1 MCTACAI
8 YAVLY
13 LMSGFVNLLT
23 LTLTMPVYVFFN
35 KTKSTQT
42 GAPNNPIVAFVVDV
56 VARVMES
63 VSGFFVQIVV
73 MVIRS
78 VYLLLPVLVF
88 IVLMSMLNAHLD
100 TAMPIIIMAYNRF
113 VVETNAISM
122 IRRMA
127 WIFRIT
133 FEIFTPLY
141 NWIID
146 TVGNSYLDILRL
158 LVDNDNN
165 RSQIMTIVQEIGTLI
180 VTLMRTVVSWMFINF
195 NECSRKTIV
204 QDLMEMQ
211 LNPTQTTG
219 LQHRCFDFDYLDLDL
234 APAVMVGQKIATTA
248 HSLSVSLC
256 PSLASISALVLYP
269 LYDRHMSRIVQ
280 NSLNL
285 ILGVYYT
292 AQVTHIRC
300 RAAYALSLSTTLCTP
315 DLYPMF
321 RYMERIAESAGLMV
335 DNWLN
340 IAHMMLLSFFMD
352 RDADIVDRCRMNGH
366 NVDTLLTDAMFA
378 DRATRLL
385 SCTSSL
391 LAATDGNSVVYT
403 SKNTNQPPL
412 RVQDA
417 FTDSVDVTN
426 GIAAIDFAGSLL
438 ETDDNGDARTGI
450 LGCKC
455 IDGEEG
461 GQGVSIVCNVAL
473 FPAFFDSAHRLQ
485 VAQTQIPL
493 LFERGTTGRLLT
505 CRYLRISVQSV
516 RFPAQVFDV
525 SKQSSTGAASYNH
538 DIYSECMADPRKC
551 NTVDAVVYVMP
562 LCPMYSALEKMDAA
576 AEPTEC
582 IRDSKYQTC
591 FPYCVAL
598 HQKGAGNTPMTLHNK
613 RSLADGVYMA
623 KTRVAMPTD
632 RIVPPAVSANLDASS
647 SVSTGPVTSTCLVS
661 SEFQHITDLTA
672 TYCTIQTSNT
682 AGVASFSASDQTMR
696 APADSCTDSNTA
708 CVDDASS
715 GTAMT
720 FLQRAT
726 VLHDSQPFIFA
737 GDIIL
742 VQVCVLD
749 GTVCQLSTSL
759 FRLTSDIHSQYSIIN
774 RMSSIPSIRT
784 SDASKPSEHGGIIL
798 PGESNDV
805 IMKRSPAAQTR
816 TGIVYGVNPNPLP
829 FRCLLRGCVLWTK
842 ITGCTEIACTN
853 CYQKPQVFFTQPM
866 YKCRGGK
873 FDTVRDANAQNVR
886 ACQYDTTTEIKFEN
900 QDRFWS
906 VDDDCQQTNSGSS
919 VNLYIEDIV
928 YIDDLNVV
936 ISVRRGP
943 VEELLWLVGLNSTA
957 WPADRPIKSR
967 TLHYFLNMETMQ
979 IRANAQWTHSTSDV
993 SNGQY
998 SILCQTDNMVPI
1010 LGTFVASS
1018 FNGMSCTSPYGH
1030 ASLQGHILQHI
1041 CPIHPNRTFIVLFI
1055 CTFVLQECGHI
1066 MYNAQKTAVIG
1077 VCWHRNAIC
1086 FCVLAAS
1093 LMTVCMCSWPEN
1105 DIDRAQLVC
1114 VEFVRHHGGDAFRDH
1129 AVQGSWSQPLRFG
1142 HL

>member
-1 MCTACAI
+1 MPLEMSPERLVCTTCGI
-8 YAVLY
+8 YALFY
-13 LMSGFVNLLT
+13 LLSGFVNLLT

-35 KTKSTQT
+35 KNSTVQT

-63 VSGFFVQIVV
+63 VSGFVVQLVV

-78 VYLLLPVLVF
+78 TYLLLPVLVF
-88 IVLMSMLNAHLD
+88 IVLMSMLNANLD
-100 TAMPIIIMAYNRF
+100 TAMPIMVMAYNRF
-113 VVETNAISM
+113 VVETNAIAM
-122 IRRMA
+122 IRKLA
-127 WIFRIT
+127 WIARIT
-133 FEIFTPLY
+133 FEILTPLY
-141 NWIID
+141 NWSIES
-146 TVGNSYLDILRL
+146 VANSYADILRL
-158 LVDNDNN
+158 LVDNDHN
-165 RSQIMTIVQEIGTLI
+165 RSQIMTIVQEIGTLL
-180 VTLMRTVVSWMFINF
+180 VTLTRTVVSWMLINF
-195 NECSRKTIV
+195 NECSQKSIL
-204 QDLMEMQ
+204 QDLVQ
-211 LNPTQTTG
+211 LQQNPTRTTG

-248 HSLSVSLC
+248 HSLSTALC

-269 LYDRHMSRIVQ
+269 MYDRHMSRIVQ

-285 ILGVYYT
+285 MLGVYYT
-292 AQVTHIRC
+292 GQVTHTRC
-300 RAAYALSLSTTLCTP
+300 RAAFALSLSTTLCTP

-321 RYMERIAESAGLMV
+321 RYVERITESAGLMV

-352 RDADIVDRCRMNGH
+352 RDADIVDRCRVNGH
-366 NVDTLLTDAMFA
+366 NVDTLLTDDMFA

-391 LAATDGNSVVYT
+391 LAATDGNSVIYT
-403 SKNTNQPPL
+403 SKNTNTAPL

-417 FTDSVDVTN
+417 FADSVDVSN

-455 IDGEEG
+455 IDGEKG

-473 FPAFFDSAHRLQ
+473 FPAFFDAAHRLQ
-485 VAQTQIPL
+485 AAQTQIPL

-525 SKQSSTGAASYNH
+525 SKQSSTGAASFNH
-538 DIYSECMADPRKC
+538 DMYSECMADPRKC

-562 LCPMYSALEKMDAA
+562 LCPMYSALEQIDAA

-623 KTRVAMPTD
+623 KTRVS
-632 RIVPPAVSANLDASS
+632 AVTSSIILPVEPGTLQASS
-647 SVSTGPVTSTCLVS
+647 SLPTAAVTSTCLVS
-661 SEFQHITDLTA
+661 SEFQRITDLTA
-672 TYCTIQTSNT
+672 TYCTTQLSNT
-682 AGVASFSASDQTMR
+682 AGAASFSASDQTML
-696 APADSCTDSNTA
+696 APADSCTSSNTA

-715 GTAMT
+715 GTTMT
-720 FLQRAT
+720 LQQRAT
-726 VLHDSQPFIFA
+726 VLHASQPFIFA
-737 GDIIL
+737 GDLIL
-742 VQVCVLD
+742 VQRCELD
-749 GTVCQLSTSL
+749 GTVCRLSTSL

-774 RMSSIPSIRT
+774 RMSNIPSIRT
-784 SDASKPSEHGGIIL
+784 SDASNPSEHGGVIL

-853 CYQKPQVFFTQPM
+853 CYLKPQVFFTQPM
-866 YKCRGGK
+866 YKCQGDK
-873 FDTVRDANAQNVR
+873 SNTVRDVNAQNVR

-900 QDRFWS
+900 NDRFWS
-906 VDDDCQQTNSGSS
+906 VDDDCQQANSGTP

-943 VEELLWLVGLNSTA
+943 VEELLWLVGLNSSA

-1010 LGTFVASS
+1010 LGTFAASS
-1018 FNGMSCTSPYGH
+1018 FNGTSCTPPPLPVHCNPHLSRSTGWMFT
-1030 ASLQGHILQHI
+1030 LVCFVQT
-1041 CPIHPNRTFIVLFI
+1041 NRACVFATYIVL
-1055 CTFVLQECGHI
+1055 TQ
-1066 MYNAQKTAVIG
+1066 
-1077 VCWHRNAIC
+1077 
-1086 FCVLAAS
+1086 
-1093 LMTVCMCSWPEN
+1093 PN
-1105 DIDRAQLVC
+1105 DAG
-1114 VEFVRHHGGDAFRDH
+1114 EH
-1129 AVQGSWSQPLRFG
+1129 VQSA
-1142 HL
+1142 

>member
-1 MCTACAI
+1 MDRLLCTTCVI
-8 YAVLY
+8 YVIFY

-35 KTKSTQT
+35 KNGDKKPN
-42 GAPNNPIVAFVVDV
+42 APKNPIVAFVVDV

-63 VSGFFVQIVV
+63 VSGFVVQLMV

-78 VYLLLPVLVF
+78 TYILLPVLVF
-88 IVLMSMLNAHLD
+88 IVLMSILNANLD
-100 TAMPIIIMAYNRF
+100 TAMPIMLMAYNRF
-113 VVETNAISM
+113 IVETNAIGM
-122 IRRMA
+122 IRKMA

-133 FEIFTPLY
+133 FEVFTPLY
-141 NWIID
+141 NWTID
-146 TVGNSYLDILRL
+146 TIANSYADILRM
-158 LVDNDNN
+158 LVDNGGN
-165 RSQIMTIVQEIGTLI
+165 RGQITTIVREIGVLLTTL
-180 VTLMRTVVSWMFINF
+180 TRTVVSWLWINF
-195 NECSRKTIV
+195 NECSQKSIL
-204 QDLMEMQ
+204 QDLVVMQ
-211 LNPTQTTG
+211 QNPTLTTG

-248 HSLSVSLC
+248 HSLSTALC

-269 LYDRHMSRIVQ
+269 MYDRHMSRIVQ

-285 ILGVYYT
+285 VLGVYYT
-292 AQVTHIRC
+292 GQVTHTRC
-300 RAAYALSLSTTLCTP
+300 RAAFALSLSTTLCMP

-321 RYMERIAESAGLMV
+321 RYVERITESTGLMV

-352 RDADIVDRCRMNGH
+352 RDADIVDRCHANGH
-366 NVDTLLTDAMFA
+366 TVDVLMTDAMFA

-385 SCTSSL
+385 SCTASL
-391 LAATDGNSVVYT
+391 LAVTDGKGVIYSN
-403 SKNTNQPPL
+403 KNQNKQPL

-455 IDGEEG
+455 IDGEQG

-473 FPAFFDSAHRLQ
+473 FPAFFDPAHRLQ
-485 VAQTQIPL
+485 EAQTQIPL

-525 SKQSSTGAASYNH
+525 AKQSSTGAASYNH
-538 DIYSECMADPRKC
+538 DVHSECMADPRKC

-562 LCPMYSALEKMDAA
+562 LCPMYSALEKIDAT

-598 HQKGAGNTPMTLHNK
+598 HQRGAGNTPMTLHNK

-623 KTRVAMPTD
+623 KTRVAMPTSN
-632 RIVPPAVSANLDASS
+632 IAPPAESANLDASS
-647 SVSTGPVTSTCLVS
+647 SLSMGPVTSTCLVS
-661 SEFQHITDLTA
+661 SEFQRITDLTT
-672 TYCTIQTSNT
+672 TYCTTQSSNT
-682 AGVASFSASDQTMR
+682 AGIASFSASDQTVLV
-696 APADSCTDSNTA
+696 PADSCTDSNTA
-708 CVDDASS
+708 CVDDASG
-715 GTAMT
+715 GTTMT
-720 FLQRAT
+720 FIQRAT
-726 VLHDSQPFIFA
+726 VLHSSQPFIFA
-737 GDIIL
+737 GDLIL
-742 VQVCVLD
+742 VQLCVLD

-759 FRLTSDIHSQYSIIN
+759 FRVTSDIHSQYSIVK

-784 SDASKPSEHGGIIL
+784 SDASKPSEHGGIII
-798 PGESNDV
+798 PGETNDV

-842 ITGCTEIACTN
+842 IAGCTEIACTN
-853 CYQKPQVFFTQPM
+853 CYLKPQVFFTQPM

-873 FDTVRDANAQNVR
+873 SNTVRDANAQTVR
-886 ACQYDTTTEIKFEN
+886 ACEYDTTTEIKFEN
-900 QDRFWS
+900 NDRFWS
-906 VDDDCQQTNSGSS
+906 VDDDCQQANSGTP

-957 WPADRPIKSR
+957 WPADRVMKSG
-967 TLHYFLNMETMQ
+967 TLHYFLNMETME

-1010 LGTFVASS
+1010 FGTFAASS
-1018 FNGMSCTSPYGH
+1018 FNGMPRI
-1030 ASLQGHILQHI
+1030 A
-1041 CPIHPNRTFIVLFI
+1041 P
-1055 CTFVLQECGHI
+1055 HI
-1066 MYNAQKTAVIG
+1066 MCLG
-1077 VCWHRNAIC
+1077 VK
-1086 FCVLAAS
+1086 
-1093 LMTVCMCSWPEN
+1093 M
-1105 DIDRAQLVC
+1105 
-1114 VEFVRHHGGDAFRDH
+1114 
-1129 AVQGSWSQPLRFG
+1129 
-1142 HL
+1142 